1 MAKSPASKNDSTRI
15 RAQVRTYLAALPP
28 NARKI
33 LKNIRESIRD
43 AAPDAVE
50 HFSYGIPGFRLNGE
64 PLLWYAAWKN
74 HVSLYPITASIK
86 SSLAGELEGYEVSKG
101 TVRFPLTEPPP
112 VGLVK
117 RLAKARIADIRKKKR
132 R

>member
-1 MAKSPASKNDSTRI
+1 MDKTSCCGSSREWTSKRAGASVATLLIGAMMARSPSSTADSTQI

-64 PLLWYAAWKN
+64 PLIWYAAWKS
-74 HVSLYPITASIK
+74 HISLYPMT
-86 SSLAGELEGYEVSKG
+86 
-101 TVRFPLTEPPP
+101 T
-112 VGLVK
+112 
-117 RLAKARIADIRKKKR
+117 
-132 R
+132 